1 MHRGGGGIVTCQ
13 VHHMGRYPVEGSGLD
28 CKSSVSDSVGSIP
41 TLPTIWLCN
50 STAEFRA
57 DNAGVVGAA
66 PTKATIK
73 YYSFD
78 FLKIFCYNNY
88 RKLKKGDT
96 SMVEHVKLK
105 ISATDE
111 YEWLINDDTGE
122 VLIEGIR
129 LSAEDVLWGLGYKFS
144 IEVDPND

>member
-1 MHRGGGGIVTCQ
+1 MHQ
-13 VHHMGRYPVEGSGLD
+13 L
-28 CKSSVSDSVGSIP
+28 K
-41 TLPTIWLCN
+41 N
-50 STAEFRA
+50 
-57 DNAGVVGAA
+57 
-66 PTKATIK
+66 KK
-73 YYSFD
+73 FD

>member
-1 MHRGGGGIVTCQ
+1 
-13 VHHMGRYPVEGSGLD
+13 
-28 CKSSVSDSVGSIP
+28 
-41 TLPTIWLCN
+41 
-50 STAEFRA
+50 
-57 DNAGVVGAA
+57 
-66 PTKATIK
+66 
-73 YYSFD
+73 
-78 FLKIFCYNNY
+78 
-88 RKLKKGDT
+88 
-96 SMVEHVKLK
+96 MVEHVKLK